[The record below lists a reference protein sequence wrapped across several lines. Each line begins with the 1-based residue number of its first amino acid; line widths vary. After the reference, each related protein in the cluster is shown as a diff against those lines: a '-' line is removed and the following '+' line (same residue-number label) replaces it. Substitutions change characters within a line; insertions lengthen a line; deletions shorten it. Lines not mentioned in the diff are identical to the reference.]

1 MMPSRIEPPG
11 GRGSDPRAAAFGRAQ
26 PAGRSMVAGPPF
38 IDRAAA
44 RSDPEPAGREDADRY
59 GAREAQACA
68 ISTPL
73 VIRRTER
80 APLGALL
87 LVLAGLWIGTAVDGL
102 SAGNPAVVPGLGSFG
117 AYLAGALGA
126 ALGVLALDWLVGGR
140 TVVISHGMVRVAE
153 RSLRGRRAWR
163 EPLAGYAGIHALRE
177 LRPHGAGVRTWY
189 VVRLWHREPAKALEL
204 ARAKDPALIEG
215 HARDWARRLGM
226 PLS

>member
-11 GRGSDPRAAAFGRAQ
+11 GRGSDPRAAAFARAQ
-26 PAGRSMVAGPPF
+26 PAVARPPF

-44 RSDPEPAGREDADRY
+44 RSDPEPAGRDDADRS

-102 SAGNPAVVPGLGSFG
+102 SDGNPAVV
-117 AYLAGALGA
+117 
-126 ALGVLALDWLVGGR
+126 
-140 TVVISHGMVRVAE
+140 
-153 RSLRGRRAWR
+153 
-163 EPLAGYAGIHALRE
+163 
-177 LRPHGAGVRTWY
+177 
-189 VVRLWHREPAKALEL
+189 
-204 ARAKDPALIEG
+204 G
-215 HARDWARRLGM
+215 H
-226 PLS
+226 

>member
-1 MMPSRIEPPG
+1 
-11 GRGSDPRAAAFGRAQ
+11 
-26 PAGRSMVAGPPF
+26 MVAGPHL
-38 IDRAAA
+38 IA
-44 RSDPEPAGREDADRY
+44 RPTAGGDPEPAGRETADGD

-87 LVLAGLWIGTAVDGL
+87 LVLAGLWLGAAIDGL
-102 SAGNPAVVPGLGSFG
+102 FAGSAVVVPGLGSFG

-163 EPLAGYAGIHALRE
+163 EPLAGYAGIRALRE
-177 LRPHGAGVRTWY
+177 RRAHRAGSRTWY
-189 VVRLWHREPAKALEL
+189 VVRLWHQEPAKALEL

>member
-1 MMPSRIEPPG
+1 MMPSRIDPPAG
-11 GRGSDPRAAAFGRAQ
+11 LPSDPCAGVLGRAQ
-26 PAGRSMVAGPPF
+26 PVARSMVAGPPL
-38 IDRAAA
+38 IDLSAAGA
-44 RSDPEPAGREDADRY
+44 EPEPAGREAADRFS
-59 GAREAQACA
+59 ALEAQART
-68 ISTPL
+68 IPPPL

-126 ALGVLALDWLVGGR
+126 ALGMLALDWLVGGR

-177 LRPHGAGVRTWY
+177 LRPHCAGVRTWY
-189 VVRLWHREPAKALEL
+189 VVRLWHQEPAKELEL